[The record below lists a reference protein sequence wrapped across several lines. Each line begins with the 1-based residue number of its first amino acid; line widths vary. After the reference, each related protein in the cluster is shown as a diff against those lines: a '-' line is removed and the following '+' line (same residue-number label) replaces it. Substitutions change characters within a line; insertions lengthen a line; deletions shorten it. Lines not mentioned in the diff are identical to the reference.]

1 MWIIATE
8 PNIYFFMVFKGL
20 DCQKISTPLSVRLR
34 GAKIF
39 ELYLR
44 ENKFLR
50 KTILASLSEAQMA
63 FFSLVKIKWTD
74 VKPTI

>member
-1 MWIIATE
+1 
-8 PNIYFFMVFKGL
+8 MVFKGL

-63 FFSLVKIKWTD
+63 FFSLVKIK
-74 VKPTI
+74 